1 LACDQA
7 RVRACWLA
15 MSGASSEA
23 MTGMNQKPHTA
34 TGGALSERLVPL
46 GAGLSAVTPLLSCW
60 PLTVATARGA
70 VTLSVALTPFRW
82 WLVGLST
89 VFLAI
94 GFTLL
99 FRQPRA
105 RRS

>member
-1 LACDQA
+1 MD
-7 RVRACWLA
+7 
-15 MSGASSEA
+15 
-23 MTGMNQKPHTA
+23 QKPHTA

-46 GAGLSAVTPLLSCW
+46 GAGLSAVTTLLSCL
-60 PLTVATARGA
+60 PLSVATALGA

-105 RRS
+105 RRRVGTIMTLSVSVVFVVLVVLAHFIRF